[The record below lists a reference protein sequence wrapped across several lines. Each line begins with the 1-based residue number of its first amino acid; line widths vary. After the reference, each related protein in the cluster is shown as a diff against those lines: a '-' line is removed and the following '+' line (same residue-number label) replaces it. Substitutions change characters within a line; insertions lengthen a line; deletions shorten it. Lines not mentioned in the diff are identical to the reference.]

1 MARALRGSGYAV
13 TVDLESQTVTDDQ
26 GLSASF
32 EVDPFRKNSLL
43 EGLDDIG
50 ITMTLG
56 DAIDSFENVWVL
68 LPTSVLSKIPIR
80 W

>member
-1 MARALRGSGYAV
+1 MARSLRGSGYSA

-32 EVDPFRKNSLL
+32 EIDPFRKNSLL
-43 EGLDDIG
+43 KGLDDVG
-50 ITMTLG
+50 ITL
-56 DAIDSFENVWVL
+56 DYEESIESFE
-68 LPTSVLSKIPIR
+68 SKRAAR